1 MKYLKAVSEYD
12 ALVLESESKLV
23 VIDFTATWCPP
34 CRMIGPIF
42 EQIAA
47 ENPDVICVK
56 VDVDDANEIAEK
68 CGIQAMP
75 TFQFYK
81 GGKMVHVLKGADQ
94 AGLRA
99 KINELK

>member
-1 MKYLKAVSEYD
+1 
-12 ALVLESESKLV
+12 
-23 VIDFTATWCPP
+23 
-34 CRMIGPIF
+34 MIGPIF

-47 ENPDVICVK
+47 ETPEAICVK
-56 VDVDDANEIAEK
+56 VDVDDASEIAEK

-81 GGKMVHVLKGADQ
+81 GGKKVHELKGADQ